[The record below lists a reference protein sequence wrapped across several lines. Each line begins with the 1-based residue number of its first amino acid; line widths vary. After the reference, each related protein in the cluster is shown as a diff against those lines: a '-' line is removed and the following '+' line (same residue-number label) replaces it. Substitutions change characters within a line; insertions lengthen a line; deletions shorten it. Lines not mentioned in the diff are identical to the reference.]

1 MNKETVS
8 VIIRTLNEEKY
19 LDKLLC
25 AIESQRTSYDVNVII
40 VDSGSSDTTL
50 NIAKQHDC
58 KIVHITKKEFTFGR
72 SLNLGC
78 SKASSDYLVF
88 ISGHC
93 VPVNGS
99 WLERLIEPIKNKVVE
114 YTYGKQI
121 GGPDTFWSEK
131 KIFEKYFPK
140 QSSIPQQGFYCNNAN
155 GAIAYNTWQKFKFDE
170 NLTGLE
176 DMKLAKELVNRGLKI
191 GYVAE
196 AKIYHYHNETW
207 KQIKNR
213 YERESFA
220 LKDICPEINLRKRD
234 VIFYF
239 LNSVLLDIKTS
250 QKNSKFNLLNIVFF
264 RFHQYYGSYKGNH
277 MTSKLSHQYY
287 GSYKG
292 NHMTS
297 KLSLH
302 SKESYFY
309 PTLKKG
315 KALEPINK
323 MKEDNK
329 EINNHKVVALLPMKA
344 HSERIPNKNFKK
356 LNGKPL
362 FRWVLDTLLDIEL
375 IDLIVINTDA
385 RKILEK
391 YKVFNSDRILIRDRP
406 NKICGDFVSMN
417 DIIEDDLTNIYA
429 DTYLMTHT
437 TNPLLSKSTIVEAI
451 NKYNIFRKNGNC
463 DSLFSVD
470 LIQTRFYR
478 EDSTPVNH
486 NPDKLERT
494 QDLEPWYEE
503 NSNIYIFNKESFY
516 SNKSRIGKNPS
527 LFITPKMESID
538 IDNPEDWE
546 LAEALL
552 KIKRNKE

>member
-1 MNKETVS
+1 MKKETVS

-25 AIESQRTSYDVNVII
+25 AIESQRSSYVVNVII

-50 NIAKQHDC
+50 NIAKQHHC
-58 KIVHITKKEFTFGR
+58 KIVHIKKKEFTFGR

-78 SKASSDYLVF
+78 SNANSDYLVF

-99 WLERLIEPIKNKVVE
+99 WLERLIEPIKNKLVD
-114 YTYGKQI
+114 YAYGNQI

-155 GAIAYNTWQKFKFDE
+155 SAIAYNTWQEFKFDE

-176 DMKLAKELVNRGLKI
+176 DMKLAKELVNRGMKI

-196 AKIYHYHNETW
+196 ARIYHYHNETW

-220 LKDICPEINLRKRD
+220 LQDICPEINLRKRD

-239 LNSVLLDIKTS
+239 LNSVLFDIKTIH
-250 QKNSKFNLLNIVFF
+250 KNSKFNFLDIVFY
-264 RFHQYYGSYKGNH
+264 RF
-277 MTSKLSHQYY
+277 HQYY

-315 KALEPINK
+315 KALEPINT

-329 EINNHKVVALLPMKA
+329 EINDNKLVALLPMKA

-385 RKILEK
+385 RKILER
-391 YKVFNSDRILIRDRP
+391 YEIFNSDRILIRDRP
-406 NKICGDFVSMN
+406 KEICGDFVSMN
-417 DIIEDDLTNIYA
+417 HIIEDDLKNINA

-451 NKYNIFRKNGNC
+451 NKYNIFSKNGTC

-503 NSNIYIFNKESFY
+503 NSNIYIFNKESF
-516 SNKSRIGKNPS
+516 SENKSRIGKNPS
-527 LFITPKMESID
+527 LFITPKMESLD
-538 IDNPEDWE
+538 IDNPEDWQ
-546 LAEALL
+546 LSEALL
-552 KIKRNKE
+552 KIKRDKE